1 MKANETRGALHDD
14 SEIVN
19 GSDNVF
25 TDLELPNAPERLSK
39 ALLARAIRQIVRRR
53 TWTQAKAAKHVGLA
67 ASDMSDVMRGKL
79 ARFSGDRLEAVL
91 LDLEMDV
98 HIVIRP
104 ATAGNRRG
112 RVTVELVSGE

>member
-1 MKANETRGALHDD
+1 MNAGDGEDGITTIEA
-14 SEIVN
+14 

-25 TDLELPNAPERLSK
+25 ADLHLPDAQERLSK
-39 ALLARAIRQIVRRR
+39 ALLARAIRQIVRQRS
-53 TWTQAKAAKHVGLA
+53 WTQAKAAKQVGLA

-79 ARFSGDRLEAVL
+79 ARFSLDRLEAIL

-104 ATAGNRRG
+104 AKVPGCRG
-112 RVTVELVSGE
+112 RVSVDLLAANAL